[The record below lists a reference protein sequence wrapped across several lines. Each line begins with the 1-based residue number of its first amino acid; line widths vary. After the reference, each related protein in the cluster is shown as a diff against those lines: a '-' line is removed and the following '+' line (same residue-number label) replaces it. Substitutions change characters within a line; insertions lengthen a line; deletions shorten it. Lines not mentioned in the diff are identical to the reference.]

1 MMIVDIVKK
10 ELGSLVEVTEKQIT
24 KTNGIVKTG
33 ITIKFAGSNV
43 APTVYIDDLEGT
55 NEEIANKVIQ
65 IARKSL
71 IPNVDL
77 ISFTDYSQAK
87 LNVKVKL
94 LNKNANKNLLAV
106 KFDTPFPDLIAVPYV
121 EVADM
126 KGNITV
132 QPEHVLAWEVSED
145 EVYADALRNMRSET
159 MVASLGS
166 VLKVLTGE
174 ELMDPGDTTTLVLSN
189 GKKTFGAANIL
200 VAKIPEGKIML
211 PSSIHEVILIDDMG
225 NADELKE
232 MVKYINETQVAAA
245 DKLSDNV
252 YKYENGKWVIL

>member
-71 IPNVDL
+71 VPDIDL
-77 ISFTDYSQAK
+77 SSFADYSQTK
-87 LNVKVKL
+87 LNVRVKL
-94 LNKNANKNLLAV
+94 LNKNANKTLSAV
-106 KFDTPFPDLIAVPYV
+106 KFDTAFPDLIAVPYV
-121 EVADM
+121 EVPDM
-126 KGNITV
+126 GHITV
-132 QPEHVLAWEVSED
+132 KPEHILAWGVSED
-145 EVYADALRNMRSET
+145 EVYADALLNMRSET
-159 MVASLGS
+159 KIASLGS
-166 VLKVLTGE
+166 VVKVLTGE
-174 ELMDPGDTTTLVLSN
+174 ELMNPGDMTTLVLSN

-200 VAKIPEGKIML
+200 AAKIPEGKIML

-232 MVKYINETQVAAA
+232 MVKYVNETQVAAA

-252 YKYENGKWVIL
+252 YKYKNGKWVIL

>member
-1 MMIVDIVKK
+1 M
-10 ELGSLVEVTEKQIT
+10 
-24 KTNGIVKTG
+24 
-33 ITIKFAGSNV
+33 
-43 APTVYIDDLEGT
+43 
-55 NEEIANKVIQ
+55 
-65 IARKSL
+65 
-71 IPNVDL
+71 
-77 ISFTDYSQAK
+77 
-87 LNVKVKL
+87 KVKL

-132 QPEHVLAWEVSED
+132 QPEHVLAWEVSYD

-159 MVASLGS
+159 RAATMGS
-166 VLKVLTGE
+166 VLREFTDE
-174 ELMDPGDTTTLVLSN
+174 ELINPGDTTMLVLSN
-189 GKKTFGAANIL
+189 KKRVFGAANIL
-200 VAKIPEGKIML
+200 VANIPEGKIML

-232 MVKYINETQVAAA
+232 MVKYVNETQVAAA